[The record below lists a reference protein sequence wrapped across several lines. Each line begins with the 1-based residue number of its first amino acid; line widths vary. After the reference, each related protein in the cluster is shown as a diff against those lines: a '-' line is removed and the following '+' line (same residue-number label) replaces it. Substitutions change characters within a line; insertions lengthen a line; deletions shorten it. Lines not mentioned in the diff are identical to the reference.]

1 MPRLA
6 HRFEREYRARPAIR
20 LAIGLTAFAAVAAT
34 AALATT
40 PGTNG
45 RIAFRRYLNDQQTK
59 SALFVMN
66 ADGTQAQ
73 QITSPPRGIVDDQP
87 DWSPDGS
94 QLVFYRAV
102 NGPFYVATVR
112 ADGSGFRRVTP
123 ACTRKLPP
131 DRIPAGCEDAS
142 EASFTPDGQ
151 HVTYA
156 RATGRIRHFP
166 KFQYD
171 QIEHAAVAIIGL
183 DGSGGREL
191 LRLPRYAGDIHFPQ
205 VSPNGRLIV
214 FERVNSPLSRP
225 RFARALF
232 VMNVDGSGVH
242 RVTPWKLAA
251 GDNPDWAPDSS
262 RIIFRSK
269 EDVDD
274 ERSQY
279 FTVHPD
285 GTGLTQLTHF
295 QFSRGHRLFSAAFS
309 PDGSQIVFARG
320 DGTGRGDIWLMN
332 ADGGNPHPIL
342 TAKPWD
348 SAPDWGSG

>member
-6 HRFEREYRARPAIR
+6 SLAQRILRARSATR
-20 LAIGLTAFAAVAAT
+20 LTVGVIALAAVVAT
-34 AALATT
+34 GALATT
-40 PGTNG
+40 PGPSG
-45 RIAFRRYLNDQQTK
+45 KIAFRRYLNDRQTK
-59 SALFVMN
+59 SALFVIN
-66 ADGTQAQ
+66 ADGTGVE
-73 QITSPPRGIVDDQP
+73 QITRPPRGIVDDQP

-102 NGPFYVATVR
+102 NGPFYVATVG
-112 ADGSGFRRVTP
+112 ADGSGYRRVTP
-123 ACTRKLPP
+123 TCTRKLQP
-131 DRIPAGCEDAS
+131 DRIPAGCEDAA

-156 RATGRIRHFP
+156 RASGRIRHFP
-166 KFQYD
+166 KFETD
-171 QIEHAAVAIIGL
+171 QIEHAAVAIIGI
-183 DGSGGREL
+183 DGTGGHEL
-191 LRLPRYAGDIHFPQ
+191 LRLPRYAADVHFPQ
-205 VSPNGRLIV
+205 VSPDGRLIV
-214 FERVNSPLSRP
+214 FERVNSPLGRP

-232 VMNVDGSGVH
+232 VMNVDGSNVH

-262 RIIFRSK
+262 RIVFRSN
-269 EDVDD
+269 EEVDD

-279 FTVHPD
+279 YTVRPD

-295 QFSRGHRLFSAAFS
+295 PFSKGHRLFSAAFS
-309 PDGSQIVFARG
+309 PDGSQIVFGRA
-320 DGTGRGDIWLMN
+320 DGTGRGDIWVMN
-332 ADGGNPHPIL
+332 ADGSNQHTVL